1 MSNIHLIKKAPL
13 KNIITISSIITIN
26 CYELAPTYFNKGE
39 IHDFWE
45 IVYLDRGELDLYAG
59 DKRLKLKQGEII
71 FHKPNEFHSIECD
84 GKHSASVFI
93 VTFVCHSSAMKYFRD
108 KLIKVPS
115 DMKPLIKRLID
126 ECTNTFRV
134 SQYPLTLLP
143 SVSVGGTQLIRIYL
157 EEFFIRLLRIG
168 EQKNSGGS
176 SALRDPSEN
185 ALISEIESYLAEHVC
200 ERVTLEDIS
209 GRLHFGKS
217 HLCDIFKKGT
227 GQTIMQYH
235 MKLKIDEAK
244 RLLKENKLTV
254 NKISEKLGFETPAYF
269 SRAFSKHVGM
279 SPRAYRNAL
288 VSDGRVYLEKE
299 TPLR

>member
-1 MSNIHLIKKAPL
+1 MSNNYIIKKAPL

-26 CYELAPTYFNKGE
+26 CYELAPKYFNQGE
-39 IHDFWE
+39 AHDFWE
-45 IVYLDRGELDLYAG
+45 IVYLDRGELSLRAG
-59 DKRLKLKQGEII
+59 DKYMKLKQGEII

-84 GKHSASVFI
+84 GKNSASVFI
-93 VTFVCHSSAMKYFRD
+93 ITFVCHSSAMKYFRE
-108 KLIKVPS
+108 KLIKIPS
-115 DMKPLIKRLID
+115 DMMPLIRRLID
-126 ECTNTFRV
+126 ESTNTFSV
-134 SQYPLTLLP
+134 SQYPLMLLP
-143 SVSVGGTQLIRIYL
+143 SASVGGGQLIRIYL
-157 EEFFIRLLRIG
+157 EEFLIRLLRIG
-168 EQKNSGGS
+168 EQKNSSGA

-185 ALISEIESYLAEHVC
+185 ALVNDIENYLMEHVC

-217 HLCDIFKKGT
+217 HLCDVFKKGT

-235 MKLKIDEAK
+235 MKLKMDEAK
-244 RLLKENKLTV
+244 RLLKENKMTV

-269 SRAFSKHVGM
+269 SRAFSKQVGM

>member
-1 MSNIHLIKKAPL
+1 MSNNYIIKKAPL

-26 CYELAPTYFNKGE
+26 CYELAPKYFNQGE
-39 IHDFWE
+39 AHDFWE
-45 IVYLDRGELDLYAG
+45 IVYLDRGELSLRAG
-59 DKRLKLKQGEII
+59 DKHMKLKQGEII

-93 VTFVCHSSAMKYFRD
+93 ITFVCHSSAMKYFRE
-108 KLIKVPS
+108 KLIKIPS
-115 DMKPLIKRLID
+115 DMMPLIRRLID
-126 ECTNTFRV
+126 ESTNTFSV
-134 SQYPLTLLP
+134 SQYPLMLLP
-143 SVSVGGTQLIRIYL
+143 SASVGGGQLIRIYL
-157 EEFFIRLLRIG
+157 EEFLIRLLRIG
-168 EQKNSGGS
+168 EQKNSSGA

-185 ALISEIESYLAEHVC
+185 ALVNDIENYLMEHVC

-217 HLCDIFKKGT
+217 HLCDVFKKGT

-235 MKLKIDEAK
+235 MKLKMDEAK
-244 RLLKENKLTV
+244 RLLKENKMTV

-269 SRAFSKHVGM
+269 SRAFSKQVGM

>member
-1 MSNIHLIKKAPL
+1 MSNEHVIKKAPI
-13 KNIITISSIITIN
+13 KNVITISSIITIN
-26 CYELAPTYFNKGE
+26 CYELAPAYFNQGE
-39 IHDFWE
+39 THDFWE
-45 IVYLDRGELDLYAG
+45 IVYLDRGELSLHAG
-59 DKRLKLKQGEII
+59 EKRMKLKQGEII
-71 FHKPNEFHSIECD
+71 FHQPNEFHNIECD

-93 VTFVCHSSAMKYFRD
+93 VTFVCRSSAMKYFRE

-115 DMKPLIKRLID
+115 DMMPLIRRLID
-126 ECTNTFRV
+126 ESTNTFSV
-134 SQYPLTLLP
+134 SQYPLTLL
-143 SVSVGGTQLIRIYL
+143 SSASVGGAQLIRIYL
-157 EEFFIRLLRIG
+157 EEFLIRMLRLG
-168 EQKNSGGS
+168 EQKNSVRGS
-176 SALRDPSEN
+176 SLRDTSEN
-185 ALISEIESYLAEHVC
+185 ALVREIENYLVQRVC

-217 HLCDIFKKGT
+217 HLCDVFKKGT

-269 SRAFSKHVGM
+269 SRAFSKQVGM
-279 SPRAYRNAL
+279 SPREYRNAL

-299 TPLR
+299 TPFI